1 MWMGQRQAALGTT
14 WHSQAAGSS
23 VVWLS
28 KGWARLLCVRV
39 CWHIKLRSS
48 SCSLA
53 NPFLSASTEKFTSV
67 LDPTKSPAHCWPQ
80 TAVAKVVRC
89 WAVAAVFDGDGLAA
103 VHGCCHFPCVFSL
116 GIIPPEVA
124 VHPAAFVVEQLHRAA
139 PSCPMYEC
147 VCVMDGGRQGWGFMH
162 ALTDGLCRP

>member
-1 MWMGQRQAALGTT
+1 MGQRQAALGTT

-28 KGWARLLCVRV
+28 KGWVRLLCVRV
-39 CWHIKLRSS
+39 CGHIKLRSS

-80 TAVAKVVRC
+80 TAVAKVVLC
-89 WAVAAVFDGDGLAA
+89 WAVAP
-103 VHGCCHFPCVFSL
+103 CCCVWWGWSSCCPWLLSFRMCVFP
-116 GIIPPEVA
+116 GNNPPWGCG
-124 VHPAAFVVEQLHRAA
+124 PPCCLCCTAA
-139 PSCPMYEC
+139 PSCPTC
-147 VCVMDGGRQGWGFMH
+147 VRVCVMDGDRQDWGFMH
-162 ALTDGLCRP
+162 ALTDGLRRP